1 MNAVG
6 IDVSKGKS
14 TVAIM
19 RPLGEIVA
27 KPFEVAQTSTGMQE
41 LLSCLAAME
50 GDTRIIM
57 EHTGHYH
64 IPVAAEL
71 ASAGFF
77 VCAVNP
83 KLIRDYGNNTLRKVK
98 TDKADSLKIARY
110 GLDNWQDLR
119 QHTGMDKKREQL
131 KLMNRQFDFYMKQKT
146 AAKNN
151 LIALIDQ
158 TYPGVNT
165 LFKSPARPDGS
176 QKWVDFVAS
185 FWHVDCVRKVGIK
198 TFTERYRKWCVRNSY
213 YFQPGKPEKILAASK
228 ELLPTLPKDAM
239 TKLLVQQ
246 AVKQLGTVSVLVEQL
261 RTEMNRLASELPEYP
276 IVMAMCGVGPSLGP
290 QIMAEIGDVTR
301 FVHRGSL
308 TAFAGVDPGVSQS
321 GTYEA
326 KSRHASKRGSAQLR
340 KALFQVM
347 SVLLKTAPK
356 DDPVF
361 QFLDKKR
368 SEGKPYYVY
377 MTAGMNKFLRI
388 YYGRVKE
395 YLASQAKPE

>member
-14 TVAIM
+14 TIAIV

-27 KPFEVAQTSTGMQE
+27 KPFNVPHTSTGMQE
-41 LLSCLAAME
+41 LLSRLESLE

-57 EHTGHYH
+57 EHTGRYYE
-64 IPVAAEL
+64 PVAEQL
-71 ASAGFF
+71 SSAGFF

-119 QHTGMDKKREQL
+119 QHTDMDKKREQL
-131 KLMNRQFDFYMKQKT
+131 KLMNRQFAFYMKQKT

-158 TYPGVNT
+158 TYPGANV
-165 LFKSPARPDGS
+165 LFKSPAKADGS
-176 QKWVDFVAS
+176 QKWVDFIAS
-185 FWHVDCVRKVGIK
+185 FWHVDCVRKAGRK
-198 TFTERYRKWCVRNSY
+198 AFTERYRKWCLRNGY
-213 YFQPGKPEKILAASK
+213 YFQPGKPEEILAASK
-228 ELLPTLPKDAM
+228 ELIPTLPKDTM
-239 TKLLVQQ
+239 TKLLIQQ
-246 AVKQLGTVSVLVEQL
+246 AAKQLNAVSALLERL
-261 RTEMNRLASELPEYP
+261 RMEMNRLAAELPEYN
-276 IVMAMCGVGPSLGP
+276 VVLAMKGVGPSLGP
-290 QIMAEIGDVTR
+290 QIIAEIGDVSR
-301 FVHRGSL
+301 FAHRGAL

-321 GTYEA
+321 GIYEA
-326 KSRHASKRGSAQLR
+326 KSRHASKRGSAHLR

-347 SVLLKTAPK
+347 TILLKTAPQ

-361 QFLDKKR
+361 CFLDKKR
-368 SEGKPYYVY
+368 REGKPYYVY

-395 YLASQAKPE
+395 HFASLPVQD